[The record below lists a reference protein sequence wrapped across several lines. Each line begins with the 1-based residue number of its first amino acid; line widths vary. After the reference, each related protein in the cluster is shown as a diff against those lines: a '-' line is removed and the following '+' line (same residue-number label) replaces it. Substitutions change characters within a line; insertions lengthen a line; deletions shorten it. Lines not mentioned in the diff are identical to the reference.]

1 MFKSLKNWNFYPVFS
16 HNVNKLFETVV
27 MLALTTNQT
36 SKTKWSSNGGVGG
49 NLTGQNKLLNK
60 TSRLTSC
67 LLPNR
72 HHQVPSPPLDGYYSQ
87 NLDSLLIQSLNSNSS
102 SSFSTNSNSSHKN
115 NNVFPKNNNI
125 NTTSSTS
132 QHHHR
137 AISQSL
143 SSPVVSA
150 NNRLER
156 TRTNGS
162 SIKRGSL
169 VKVQRD

>member
-1 MFKSLKNWNFYPVFS
+1 MFS
-16 HNVNKLFETVV
+16 HNVTKLFETVV

-36 SKTKWSSNGGVGG
+36 SKTKWSSNGGVGS

-87 NLDSLLIQSLNSNSS
+87 NLDSLLIQSLNSNNSS

-115 NNVFPKNNNI
+115 NNVFPKKNNNI
-125 NTTSSTS
+125 CNNTTSSSSTS